1 MTPPGPQPRHI
12 VLIGPMG
19 SGKTTVG
26 RIVAERSDRPLVDSD
41 EQIEASTGMTGRSI
55 AARFGV
61 DRLHRAEA
69 EALRQALARPGPS
82 VIAAAASVGDI
93 GDLSPGLGGDDCL
106 VVLMEGD
113 ADVLA
118 ERAASGSH
126 RRRVD
131 VERSRLLAES
141 RRRNLRDA
149 VDLVVDVTD
158 IAPEEVAHRILAE
171 VGESG

>member
-1 MTPPGPQPRHI
+1 MTPPGARPRHI

-26 RIVAERSDRPLVDSD
+26 RIVAERTGRPLVDSD
-41 EQIEASTGMTGRSI
+41 GQIEASTGMTGRSI

-69 EALRQALARPGPS
+69 EALHEALERPSPS

-93 GDLSPGLGGDDCL
+93 EDVSPLLGGDDTL
-106 VVLMEGD
+106 VVLLEGD

-126 RRRVD
+126 RRRID
-131 VERSRLLAES
+131 VERSRLLAET
-141 RRRNLRDA
+141 RRRNLMEV
-149 VDLVVDVTD
+149 VDLVIDVTD
-158 IAPEEVAHRILAE
+158 IGPEEVADRIMSEATPA
-171 VGESG
+171 